1 VPGTTETT
9 YVNTG
14 GVIYQGVELEGQ
26 YALGKGFS
34 LYGNYS
40 YNSAQYKK
48 TDVTLAEVPL
58 WLATAGL
65 LYDNRQGPY
74 FSLIWKFVGPRWG
87 DDGTVIGATTL
98 GDIPSTRIGVDV
110 TADAAVGWRFRQ
122 PSPYVK
128 GFTVSLKVSNLFDN
142 RTISDFAGYQAVG
155 GADTF
160 WRNAGI
166 SAFLNLDAKF

>member
-1 VPGTTETT
+1 
-9 YVNTG
+9 
-14 GVIYQGVELEGQ
+14 
-26 YALGKGFS
+26 
-34 LYGNYS
+34 
-40 YNSAQYKK
+40 
-48 TDVTLAEVPL
+48 VTLAEVPL